1 MSRFAALLGKDLRRE
16 LRSKESLLAGL
27 LLVALAFLA
36 TLFAGP
42 AADARTTAALLWTPL
57 LFATVALLGRGFA
70 NEFDRGTI
78 ALLRTAPVPLGW
90 HGWSRTIVHLLV
102 AALVAAASLGAVAG
116 LFDLRVRGP
125 LVLAL
130 GLATIGLAVV
140 GTLASAIA
148 AQART
153 REVLLPVLLV
163 PVAAPLL
170 QAGVRATIDALN
182 GATLA
187 QLDVPLLLLA
197 GYDLAALGVAALL
210 WPLVLEGD

>member
-1 MSRFAALLGKDLRRE
+1 MSFATLVTKDLRRE

-36 TLFAGP
+36 TLFADP
-42 AADARTTAALLWTPL
+42 DPDPRTVAALLWTPL

-78 ALLRTAPVPLGW
+78 QLLRSAPVPLGW
-90 HGWSRTIVHLLV
+90 HGWSRTLTHLLV
-102 AALVAAASLGAVAG
+102 AALVTAASLAAVAG
-116 LFDLRVRGP
+116 LFGAPIRAP

-130 GLATIGLAVV
+130 ALATLGLAVV
-140 GTLASAIA
+140 GTLTSAIA

-170 QAGVRATIDALN
+170 QAGIRATIDALA
-182 GATLA
+182 GATVA
-187 QLDVPLLLLA
+187 QLEVPLLLLA

-210 WPLVLEGD
+210 WPTLLEGE